1 MKIVADIDVP
11 FLKGVLEPYAEVVY
25 KKGPEINAGDVKD
38 ADALILR
45 TRTKCNEDLLAGS
58 SVKLIATATIGTDH
72 VDFDYCSKHG
82 IEVHN
87 AAGCNAGG
95 VMQYVFSA
103 LYGIAARKGIKI
115 DGATIGIIGVGNVGR
130 KVEKMARHL
139 GFNVLLCDPPR
150 ARAEGPEGFCSL
162 EHVLENSQIVT
173 LHVPLDDITRGMAGH
188 RFFAMMQPGSI
199 FINAS
204 RGEVVNEE
212 SLKATLPKFGAVV
225 IDTWNNEPK
234 VDVELVDMVD
244 IATPHIAGYSYQG
257 KQMGTAMAVQAVAN
271 YFGIEELKNFFPE
284 SDVSDHE
291 PVLLD
296 LHGKNHGQIAAVFQY
311 NYPIFTDDFRFRM
324 EPHKF
329 EKLRS
334 EYQYRREIY
343 VDEPTLNNNQ
353 MFTKDDI
360 AQIEQ
365 RGSSVETVQ
374 QQVERFRQGFSWMK
388 IVAPATPERGIQVLD
403 EAAVKAA
410 AMYYDGAS
418 INGKCKFVPASGAA
432 SRMFKDLFSGLDAL
446 KAGKDLADDAPA
458 ARFVDSIAEFAFYTP
473 ELFGAETC
481 KCPEYRKEVLSK
493 TLTDE
498 GLGYGSKPKGVLKF
512 HKYTDGEI
520 RTAFAEHLVEAQN
533 YMRNED
539 GTANL
544 VVTISPEH
552 QHLFE
557 EAYAEVKEA
566 YEARYGVKYNITF
579 TFQDK
584 ATDTVAVD
592 VDNKPFRTETDSLL
606 FRPAGHGALIYNL
619 NKIEE
624 EVVSIKNIDNV
635 ANERLLPETATWK
648 KVLLGK
654 ALELRDTLH
663 GYLHELDAVCTPVAG
678 SRVVVAGVPGYD
690 PLYEDIYASP
700 EVQSLCDD
708 IESFLDKTL
717 CITLPEAPDCK
728 TRVEVLRAKLNR
740 PVRVAGMVRNQGEPG
755 GGPFIIAEKDGSTSL
770 QVLESVQV
778 NMSDDHARNA
788 LASATHFNPV
798 DIVCCLH
805 DYKGESFDLLKYV
818 DEDAGFISSKSYQ
831 GRELKALE
839 LPGLW
844 NGAMSNWNT
853 LFVEV
858 PLETFN
864 PVKVVLDLLRPAH
877 QN

>member
-1 MKIVADIDVP
+1 
-11 FLKGVLEPYAEVVY
+11 
-25 KKGPEINAGDVKD
+25 
-38 ADALILR
+38 
-45 TRTKCNEDLLAGS
+45 
-58 SVKLIATATIGTDH
+58 
-72 VDFDYCSKHG
+72 
-82 IEVHN
+82 
-87 AAGCNAGG
+87 
-95 VMQYVFSA
+95 
-103 LYGIAARKGIKI
+103 
-115 DGATIGIIGVGNVGR
+115 
-130 KVEKMARHL
+130 
-139 GFNVLLCDPPR
+139 
-150 ARAEGPEGFCSL
+150 
-162 EHVLENSQIVT
+162 
-173 LHVPLDDITRGMAGH
+173 
-188 RFFAMMQPGSI
+188 
-199 FINAS
+199 
-204 RGEVVNEE
+204 
-212 SLKATLPKFGAVV
+212 
-225 IDTWNNEPK
+225 
-234 VDVELVDMVD
+234 
-244 IATPHIAGYSYQG
+244 
-257 KQMGTAMAVQAVAN
+257 
-271 YFGIEELKNFFPE
+271 
-284 SDVSDHE
+284 
-291 PVLLD
+291 
-296 LHGKNHGQIAAVFQY
+296 
-311 NYPIFTDDFRFRM
+311 
-324 EPHKF
+324 
-329 EKLRS
+329 
-334 EYQYRREIY
+334 
-343 VDEPTLNNNQ
+343 
-353 MFTKDDI
+353 MFTKEDI

-365 RGSSVETVQ
+365 RGSSVKTVEE
-374 QQVERFRQGFSWMK
+374 QVERFKKGFPWMK

-403 EAAVKAA
+403 EAAVEAA
-410 AMYYDGAS
+410 AKYYDGAS
-418 INGKCKFVPASGAA
+418 MNGKCKFVPASGAA

-446 KAGKDLADDAPA
+446 KAGKELPDDAPA
-458 ARFVDSIAEFAFYTP
+458 AKFVDKIAEFAFYTP
-473 ELFGAETC
+473 ELFGEQTC
-481 KCPEYRKEVLSK
+481 TCPEYRKDVLAK

-498 GLGYGSKPKGVLKF
+498 GLGYGAKPKGVLKF

-552 QHLFE
+552 QQLFE

-566 YEARYGVKYNITF
+566 YEAKYGVKYNITF

-592 VDNKPFRTETDSLL
+592 VENKPFRTETDSLL

-619 NKIEE
+619 NKLEE

-663 GYLHELDAVCTPVAG
+663 GYLRQLDEAATPV
-678 SRVVVAGVPGYD
+678 
-690 PLYEDIYASP
+690 
-700 EVQSLCDD
+700 LCDE
-708 IESFLDKTL
+708 IEEFLDKTL
-717 CITLPEAPDCK
+717 CVTLPK
-728 TRVEVLRAKLNR
+728 TVDFHDRVYQIRTKLDR
-740 PVRVAGMVRNQGEPG
+740 PVRVAGMVKNQGEPG

-770 QVLESVQV
+770 QVLESVQI
-778 NMSDDHARNA
+778 NMSDDQARNA

-805 DYKGESFDLLKYV
+805 NYKGESFDLLKYV

-858 PLETFN
+858 PLATFN

>member
-1 MKIVADIDVP
+1 MKVVADMDIP
-11 FLKGVLEPYAEVVY
+11 FLEGVFEPYGEVVY
-25 KKGPEINAGDVKD
+25 KKGLEISHEDVLD
-38 ADALILR
+38 ADALVVR
-45 TRTKCNEDLLAGS
+45 TRTRCDAALLEGT
-58 SVKLIATATIGTDH
+58 SVKMVATATIGTDH
-72 VDFDYCSKHG
+72 IDLEYCRNAG
-82 IEVHN
+82 IEVAN

-103 LYGIAARKGIKI
+103 LYGVAARKGIKI
-115 DGATIGIIGVGNVGR
+115 DESTIGIVGVGHVGS
-130 KVEKMARHL
+130 KIEAMAEYL
-139 GFNVLLCDPPR
+139 GFNILRCDPPR
-150 ARAEGPEGFCSL
+150 AVAEGPEGFCSL
-162 EHVLENSQIVT
+162 EHLLEESDVVT
-173 LHVPLDDITRGMAGH
+173 LHVPLDETTRGMANAD
-188 RFFAMMQPGSI
+188 FFTLMKPGAI
-199 FINAS
+199 FINAA
-204 RGEVVNEE
+204 RGEVVDEQALIE
-212 SLKATLPKFGAVV
+212 ASPKLGAIV
-225 IDTWNNEPK
+225 IDTWNNEP
-234 VDVELVDMVD
+234 DINEDLVDIAD
-244 IATPHIAGYSYQG
+244 IATPHIAGYTFQG
-257 KQMGTAMAVQAVAN
+257 KQNGTAYAVQALARH
-271 YFGIEELKNFFPE
+271 FGLEELYDFFPAQ
-284 SDVSDHE
+284 DLPGHE

-296 LHGKNHGQIAAVFQY
+296 LKGKNHGEIAAVSQY

-334 EYQYRREIY
+334 EYQYRREIIF
-343 VDEPTLNNNQ
+343 TNTITN
-353 MFTKDDI
+353 MFTKEDI

-365 RGSSVETVQ
+365 RGSSVQTAE
-374 QQVERFRQGFSWMK
+374 QQVERFKQGFPWMK

-403 EAAVKAA
+403 EAAVEAA
-410 AMYYDGAS
+410 AKYYDGAK

-446 KAGKDLADDAPA
+446 KAGKELADDAPA
-458 ARFVDSIAEFAFYTP
+458 AKFVDQIQGFAFYTP
-473 ELFGAETC
+473 ELFGEQTC
-481 KCPEYRKEVLSK
+481 KCPEYRQSVLSK
-493 TLTDE
+493 TLTEE
-498 GLGYGSKPKGVLKF
+498 GLGYGAKPKGVLKF

-557 EAYAEVKEA
+557 EAYAQVKEA
-566 YEARYGVKYNITF
+566 YEAKYGVKYNITF

-584 ATDTVAVD
+584 ATDTIAVD
-592 VDNKPFRTETDSLL
+592 VENKPFRTETDSLL

-654 ALELRDTLH
+654 ALELRDKIY
-663 GYLHELDAVCTPVAG
+663 GYLNALDAEATPA
-678 SRVVVAGVPGYD
+678 
-690 PLYEDIYASP
+690 
-700 EVQSLCDD
+700 LCDE
-708 IESFLDKTL
+708 IEAFLDNTL
-717 CITLPEAPDCK
+717 CVTLPEAADFDA
-728 TRVEVLRAKLNR
+728 RVAAIRAKLNR
-740 PVRVAGMVRNQGEPG
+740 PIRVAGMVKNQGEPG
-755 GGPFIIAEKDGSTSL
+755 GGPFIIADKDGSTSL
-770 QVLESVQV
+770 QVLESVQI

-805 DYKGESFDLLKYV
+805 DYKGQSFDLLQYV

-853 LFVEV
+853 LMVEV
-858 PLETFN
+858 PLSTFN
-864 PVKVVLDLLRPAH
+864 PVKTVNDLLREQH
-877 QN
+877 Q